1 MSYIPT
7 ARASAFAPTL
17 RQVKPTLWRVLRSDG
32 SMAGYIEQ
40 ATERFEARRMS
51 ASTRQIVGM
60 GDFSSID
67 DALSCFR

>member
-1 MSYIPT
+1 MSFSPT

-17 RQVKPTLWRVLRSDG
+17 RQVRPTLWRVLRSDG

-40 ATERFEARRMS
+40 ATDRFEARRMI
-51 ASTRQIVGM
+51 ASTRQLVGV
-60 GDFSSID
+60 GDFGSID